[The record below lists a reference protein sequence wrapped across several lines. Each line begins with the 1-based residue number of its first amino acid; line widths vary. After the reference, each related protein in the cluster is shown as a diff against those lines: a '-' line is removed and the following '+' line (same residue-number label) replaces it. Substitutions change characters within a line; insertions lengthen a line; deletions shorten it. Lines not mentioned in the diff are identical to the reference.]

1 MTSPSTISPR
11 PANALPTLREWLEGR
26 PLLDGGILDRP
37 GLAGMPEGA
46 RLFYHH
52 LAARSP
58 WRRRESAAL
67 TVPERQGMTALVITS
82 LPRVGPFRLL
92 EGARAFE
99 IARRAAREALG
110 EPVEGR
116 EVRVLGSP

>member
-1 MTSPSTISPR
+1 MPSGT
-11 PANALPTLREWLEGR
+11 
-26 PLLDGGILDRP
+26 
-37 GLAGMPEGA
+37 

-58 WRRRESAAL
+58 WRRRESPAL
-67 TVPERQGMTALVITS
+67 AVPARAGMTALVIDA
-82 LPRVGPFRLL
+82 LPRVGPFRLP

-110 EPVEGR
+110 RPVEGR
-116 EVRVLGSP
+116 EVRVPGSP